1 MGCALLQCPGVN
13 SALHPSGVTK
23 SRTSFGGVR
32 AGMSHL
38 TDGREHCV
46 ISHGMRVPVAARPGC
61 IHWRIQELWGH
72 WTNIQVEPFLRFPFP
87 VFPSAPSPY
96 PLCPFHPPSE
106 SGRNPSANR
115 TSVQFTAQNLQICDK
130 TVRLGFKPKLGVLQY

>member
-13 SALHPSGVTK
+13 SALHPSGVAK
-23 SRTSFGGVR
+23 SRTSFADGWQGTLCDLPWHASSSSGE
-32 AGMSHL
+32 AGLHSL
-38 TDGREHCV
+38 
-46 ISHGMRVPVAARPGC
+46 AYPGTLGP
-61 IHWRIQELWGH
+61 WA
-72 WTNIQVEPFLRFPFP
+72 NIQVEPFLRFPFP